1 MEYTQWNTQS
11 PERNSMEVR
20 EVELP
25 GIGMKFSFETEEGE
39 TICVIIHK
47 TGRREIYR
55 FLPAQETPE
64 SVIELSDTEARELGA
79 ILIGTHF
86 QPDVQDT
93 ARLVM
98 KELTIEW
105 LKIPAHSPLAGK
117 TIQENR
123 VRKLTGATIIAL
135 FGPTKKI
142 LNPPPDT
149 KLDAGDTVV
158 VIGEQAQVQA
168 FKERFALH

>member
-1 MEYTQWNTQS
+1 
-11 PERNSMEVR
+11 MEVR

-39 TICVIIHK
+39 TLCVVIHK

-55 FLPAQETPE
+55 FLSDQETPE
-64 SVIELSDTEARELGA
+64 SVIELSDKEARELGA

-105 LKIPAHSPLAGK
+105 LKVPPDSPLAGK
-117 TIQENR
+117 SIQENKI
-123 VRKLTGATIIAL
+123 RKLTGATIIAV

-142 LNPPPDT
+142 LNPGPDT
-149 KLDAGDTVV
+149 VIAAGDTVV
-158 VIGEQAQVQA
+158 VIGEESQIRQFQ
-168 FKERFALH
+168 ERFRIH

>member
-1 MEYTQWNTQS
+1 
-11 PERNSMEVR
+11 MEVR

-25 GIGMKFSFETEEGE
+25 GIGMKFSVVTEGGE
-39 TICVIIHK
+39 TLSVVIHK

-55 FLPAQETPE
+55 FLPGRDTPE
-64 SVIELSDTEARELGA
+64 SVIELSDQEARELGA

-86 QPDVQDT
+86 QPDVHDT

-105 LKIPAHSPLAGK
+105 LKVPQASPLAGK
-117 TIQENR
+117 TIQENK

-135 FGPTKKI
+135 FGPTRKI
-142 LNPPPDT
+142 LNPGPDT
-149 KLDAGDTVV
+149 PIEAGDTVV
-158 VIGEQAQVQA
+158 VIGEQSQIEQ
-168 FKERFALH
+168 FKERFALR

>member
-1 MEYTQWNTQS
+1 
-11 PERNSMEVR
+11 MEVR

-39 TICVIIHK
+39 TLCVVIHK
-47 TGRREIYR
+47 TGQREIYR
-55 FLPAQETPE
+55 FLPGQDIPE
-64 SVIELSDTEARELGA
+64 SVIELSDKEARELGA

-86 QPDVQDT
+86 QPDVHDT

-105 LKIPAHSPLAGK
+105 LKVPADSPLAGK
-117 TIQENR
+117 SIQENR

-135 FGPTKKI
+135 FGPTKKV
-142 LNPPPDT
+142 LNPGPDT
-149 KLDAGDTVV
+149 RIEDGDTVV
-158 VIGEQAQVQA
+158 VIGDQPQIEQ
-168 FKERFALH
+168 FKDRFALH

>member
-1 MEYTQWNTQS
+1 
-11 PERNSMEVR
+11 MEVR

-39 TICVIIHK
+39 TLCVVIHK

-55 FLPAQETPE
+55 FLPGQDTPD
-64 SVIELSDTEARELGA
+64 SVIELSDKEARELGA

-86 QPDVQDT
+86 QPDVHDT

-105 LKIPAHSPLAGK
+105 LKVSSESPLAGK

-135 FGPTKKI
+135 FGPTKKV
-142 LNPPPDT
+142 LNPGPET
-149 KLDAGDTVV
+149 RIEAGDTVV
-158 VIGEQAQVQA
+158 VIGEQPQIEQ
-168 FKERFALH
+168 FKDRFALH

>member
-1 MEYTQWNTQS
+1 
-11 PERNSMEVR
+11 MEVR

-25 GIGMKFSFETEEGE
+25 GIGMKFSFESEEGE
-39 TICVIIHK
+39 TICVVIHK

-55 FLPAQETPE
+55 FLPGHDTPD
-64 SVIELSDTEARELGA
+64 SVIELSDQEARELGA

-105 LKIPAHSPLAGK
+105 LKVPADSPLAGK
-117 TIQENR
+117 SIQENR
-123 VRKLTGATIIAL
+123 VRKLTGATIIAV

-142 LNPPPDT
+142 LNPGPDT
-149 KLDAGDTVV
+149 LIASGDTVV
-158 VIGEQAQVQA
+158 VIGEESQVRQ
-168 FKERFALH
+168 FQERFRVH

>member
-1 MEYTQWNTQS
+1 MK
-11 PERNSMEVR
+11 VR

-39 TICVIIHK
+39 TLSVVIHK

-55 FLPAQETPE
+55 FLPNRETPE
-64 SVIELSDTEARELGA
+64 SVIELSDEEARELGA

-86 QPDVQDT
+86 QPDVEDT

-105 LKIPAHSPLAGK
+105 LKVPTDSPLAGK
-117 TIQENR
+117 TVQENR

-135 FGPTKKI
+135 FGPAKRV
-142 LNPPPDT
+142 LNPAPDT
-149 KLDAGDTVV
+149 QIAAGDTVV
-158 VIGEQAQVQA
+158 VIGEPSQIEQ
-168 FKERFALH
+168 FKVRFGLH

>member
-1 MEYTQWNTQS
+1 
-11 PERNSMEVR
+11 MEVR

-25 GIGMKFSFETEEGE
+25 GIGMKFSFETEDGE
-39 TICVIIHK
+39 TLSVVIHK
-47 TGRREIYR
+47 TGRREIFR
-55 FLPAQETPE
+55 FLPNQETPE
-64 SVIELSDTEARELGA
+64 SVIELSDEEARELGA

-86 QPDVQDT
+86 QPEVEDT

-105 LKIPAHSPLAGK
+105 LKVPKDSPLAGK
-117 TIQENR
+117 TVQENK

-142 LNPPPDT
+142 LNPAPDT
-149 KLDAGDTVV
+149 HIAAGDTVV
-158 VIGEQAQVQA
+158 VIGEQHQIEQ
-168 FKERFALH
+168 FKERFGLH